1 MSIVEVFQM
10 KDDTPVVFEPIE
22 HYTVEEYYSWEEDI
36 FRVTHE
42 LIQELDNKRLTVIC
56 DHYNIDMSELREWLA
71 TKRKWKTNADRIRN
85 MSDEELASLF
95 GSTCDCDNACCFIH
109 NKGVSCM
116 NGCEA
121 AWLEWLKKEVKD
133 G

>member
-1 MSIVEVFQM
+1 MG
-10 KDDTPVVFEPIE
+10 
-22 HYTVEEYYSWEEDI
+22 EYDEIIKHLEKI
-36 FRVTHE
+36 TR
-42 LIQELDNKRLTVIC
+42 R
-56 DHYNIDMSELREWLA
+56 
-71 TKRKWKTNADRIRN
+71 TNADRIRN

-121 AWLEWLKKEVKD
+121 AWLEWLKEEVKE
-133 G
+133 